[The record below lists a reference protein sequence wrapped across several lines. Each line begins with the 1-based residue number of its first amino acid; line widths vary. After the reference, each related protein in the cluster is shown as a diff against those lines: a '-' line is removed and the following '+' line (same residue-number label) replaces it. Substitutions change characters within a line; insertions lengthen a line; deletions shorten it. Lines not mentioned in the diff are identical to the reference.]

1 MYNFRS
7 KTRFIAGLGLTLAL
21 AVPSFASAASA
32 DYGWTKSSKLYEVRT
47 IVGKSEL
54 GHANGANKDATFFQ
68 PYSAVALPD
77 GRLLVSD
84 YENHLIRVVTA
95 DKTETYAGL
104 DLGQDEANNPIGG
117 YNDDVLLKSA
127 FEHPA
132 GLAIDSKGSIYV
144 ADFENNAIRV
154 ITKDGKVSTL
164 AGSGKLGSDD
174 GVGEAASFD
183 HPSDVAVAK
192 DGTVYVADTLNHAI
206 RKITSDG
213 KVTTLT
219 ADSNRPVEYF
229 PGVVDY
235 WGSFKDGPI
244 ASAQFN
250 EPSGLAL
257 DSKGNLYVSDLGNQ
271 RIRYIDFAAG
281 TVSTVAGGGE
291 ELSKEQQY
299 VEGDYVDGDALK
311 ARFNAPRGLTVAPDG
326 TLIIADTLNHAIRTL
341 KDGKVGT
348 LAGMATDGG
357 DSDGVSES
365 AQFDNPTD
373 VTILPDGR
381 LVVVDQNSNKIRVLQ
396 KYAATASL
404 PADKSIK
411 VLLNGEL
418 LKTDVPAIM
427 SPGAVLLP
435 IRSIGNA
442 LGYTVDYDDKA
453 QAATLT
459 KGNVVYTIKK
469 NMKTVTKTVDGVS
482 QQVTLNS
489 ATVEKTDRLF
499 IPVRFFAEESGFDI
513 QWDDKPQIV
522 VIRDKQFN

>member
-1 MYNFRS
+1 MNIFRMNKS
-7 KTRFIAGLGLTLAL
+7 VALTLGLSLVL
-21 AVPSFASAASA
+21 AVPSIASAASA
-32 DYGWTKSSKLYEVRT
+32 DYGWTTSSKLYEVRT
-47 IVGKSEL
+47 LAGKSEL

-95 DKTETYAGL
+95 AKTETYAGL

-117 YNDDVLLKSA
+117 FNDDALLKSA

-154 ITKDGKVSTL
+154 ITRDGKVSTL

-174 GVGEAASFD
+174 GIGAGASFD
-183 HPSDVAVAK
+183 HPSDVAVAQ
-192 DGTVYVADTLNHAI
+192 DGTVYVADTLNHTI
-206 RKITSDG
+206 RKIATDG

-229 PGVVDY
+229 PGAVEY
-235 WGSFKDGPI
+235 SGSFKDGPI

-257 DSKGNLYVSDLGNQ
+257 DSKGNLYVSDRGNQ

-281 TVSTVAGGGE
+281 NVSTVAGGGE
-291 ELSKEQQY
+291 LGKQDIN
-299 VEGDYVDGDALK
+299 VAGDYVDGDALK
-311 ARFNAPRGLTVAPDG
+311 ARFYAPEGLTVAPDG
-326 TLIIADTLNHAIRTL
+326 TLIIADKLNHAIRTL
-341 KDGKVGT
+341 KDGQVGT
-348 LAGMATDGG
+348 LAGFATEVGT
-357 DSDGVSES
+357 SDGVSAN

-381 LVVVDQNSNKIRVLQ
+381 LVVIDQNGNKIRVLQ
-396 KYAATASL
+396 KYAAPASL
-404 PADKSIK
+404 PTDKSIK

-435 IRSIGNA
+435 IRSVGNA

-453 QAATLT
+453 QAAT
-459 KGNVVYTIKK
+459 
-469 NMKTVTKTVDGVS
+469 
-482 QQVTLNS
+482 
-489 ATVEKTDRLF
+489 
-499 IPVRFFAEESGFDI
+499 
-513 QWDDKPQIV
+513 
-522 VIRDKQFN
+522 

>member
-1 MYNFRS
+1 MHKFRLNKS
-7 KTRFIAGLGLTLAL
+7 VALTLGLSLAL
-21 AVPSFASAASA
+21 AVPSIASAASA
-32 DYGWTKSSKLYEVRT
+32 DYGWTKSPKLYEVRT
-47 IVGKSEL
+47 LVGKSEL
-54 GHANGANKDATFFQ
+54 GHANGANKDATFYQ
-68 PYSAVALPD
+68 PHSAVALPD
-77 GRLLVSD
+77 GSLIVSD
-84 YENHLIRVVTA
+84 LENHLIRVVTST
-95 DKTETYAGL
+95 KTETYAGL

-144 ADFENNAIRV
+144 ADSENNAIRV
-154 ITKDGKVSTL
+154 ITKDGKVSTI

-174 GVGEAASFD
+174 GIGAEASFD
-183 HPSDVAVAK
+183 HPSDIAVAK
-192 DGTVYVADTLNHAI
+192 DGTVYVADTLNHSI
-206 RKITSDG
+206 RKITPAG

-219 ADSNRPVEYF
+219 ADSNRPFEYF
-229 PGVVDY
+229 PGAVEY
-235 WGSFKDGPI
+235 TGNFKDGPI

-250 EPSGLAL
+250 EPAGLAL
-257 DSKGNLYVSDLGNQ
+257 DSKGNLYVSDRGNQ

-291 ELSKEQQY
+291 QDKQLQY

-311 ARFNAPRGLTVAPDG
+311 ARFNAPEGLTIAPDG
-326 TLIIADTLNHAIRTL
+326 TLIIADKLNHAVRTL

-348 LAGMATDGG
+348 LAGTATDGG
-357 DSDGVSES
+357 TSDGVSES

-381 LVVVDQNSNKIRVLQ
+381 LVVIDQNSNKVRVLQ
-396 KYAATASL
+396 KYATPASL
-404 PADKSIK
+404 PTDKSIK

-435 IRSIGNA
+435 IRSVGTA
-442 LGYTVDYDDKA
+442 LGYTVDYDDEA
-453 QAATLT
+453 QAGTLT
-459 KGNVVYTIKK
+459 KGNIVYTIKK
-469 NMKTVTKTVDGVS
+469 NMKTVTKTVDGVAT
-482 QQVTLNS
+482 QVSLNS
-489 ATVEKTDRLF
+489 ATVQTNDRLF

>member
-1 MYNFRS
+1 MHKSRLKKSF
-7 KTRFIAGLGLTLAL
+7 ALVLGLTLAL
-21 AVPSFASAASA
+21 TVPSIVSAASA
-32 DYGWTKSSKLYEVRT
+32 DYGWTTSSKLYEVRT
-47 IVGKSEL
+47 LVGKSEL
-54 GHANGANKDATFFQ
+54 GHANGSNKDATFFH

-77 GRLLVSD
+77 GKLLVSD
-84 YENHLIRVVTA
+84 YENHLLRVVTA
-95 DKTETYAGL
+95 TSTEIYAGL
-104 DLGQDEANNPIGG
+104 DLGQDEANNPVGG

-144 ADFENNAIRV
+144 ADTENNAIRI

-174 GVGEAASFD
+174 GVGKDASFD

-192 DGTVYVADTLNHAI
+192 DGTVYVADTLNNAI
-206 RKITSDG
+206 RKITADG
-213 KVTTLT
+213 QVTTLT
-219 ADSNRPVEYF
+219 ADSNRPVEHF
-229 PGVVDY
+229 PGDVVY
-235 WGSFKDGPI
+235 SGNFKDGPI
-244 ASAQFN
+244 ATAQFN
-250 EPSGLAL
+250 EPSGLAI
-257 DSKGNLYVSDLGNQ
+257 DAKGNLYVSDLGNQ

-291 ELSKEQQY
+291 LAKEELY
-299 VEGDYVDGDALK
+299 VAGDYVDGDALK
-311 ARFNAPRGLTVAPDG
+311 ARFNAPEGLTVAPDG
-326 TLIIADTLNHAIRTL
+326 TLIIADKLNHAIRTL
-341 KDGKVGT
+341 KNGQVGT
-348 LAGMATDGG
+348 LAGIATDGG
-357 DSDGVSES
+357 DTDGVSGS

-381 LVVVDQNSNKIRVLQ
+381 LVVIDQNGNKIRVLQ
-396 KYAATASL
+396 KYAAPSSL

-435 IRSIGNA
+435 IRSVGNA

-459 KGNVVYTIKK
+459 KGNTVYTIKK
-469 NMKTVTKTVDGVS
+469 NMKTVTKTVDGVA
-482 QQVTLNS
+482 QQVTLNA
-489 ATVEKTDRLF
+489 ATLEKTDRLF

>member
-1 MYNFRS
+1 MYKFRLKKS
-7 KTRFIAGLGLTLAL
+7 FVAGLGLTLVL
-21 AVPSFASAASA
+21 AVPSIASAASA
-32 DYGWTKSSKLYEVRT
+32 DYGWSTSPKLYEVRT
-47 IVGKSEL
+47 IAGKSEL

-95 DKTETYAGL
+95 ARTDTYAGL

-117 YNDDVLLKSA
+117 FNDDVLLKSA

-144 ADFENNAIRV
+144 ADSENNAIRV

-174 GVGEAASFD
+174 GIGAAASFD

-206 RKITSDG
+206 RKVASDG

-219 ADSNRPVEYF
+219 ADSNRPFEYF
-229 PGVVDY
+229 PGAVEY
-235 WGSFKDGPI
+235 SGSFKDGPI

-250 EPSGLAL
+250 EPTGLAL
-257 DSKGNLYVSDLGNQ
+257 DSKGNLYVSDRGNQ

-281 TVSTVAGGGE
+281 TVSTVAGGGD
-291 ELSKEQQY
+291 LDKQLQY
-299 VEGDYVDGDALK
+299 VEGDYIDGEALK
-311 ARFNAPRGLTVAPDG
+311 ARFNAPEGLTIAPDG
-326 TLIIADTLNHAIRTL
+326 TLIIADKLNHAIRTL
-341 KDGKVGT
+341 KNGQVGT
-348 LAGMATDGG
+348 LAGIATEVGT
-357 DSDGVSES
+357 SDGVSAN

-373 VTILPDGR
+373 VTILTDGR
-381 LVVVDQNSNKIRVLQ
+381 LVVIDQNSNKIRVLQ
-396 KYAATASL
+396 KYAAPASL
-404 PADKSIK
+404 PTDKSIK

-418 LKTDVPAIM
+418 LTTDVPAIM

-435 IRSIGNA
+435 IRSVGTA
-442 LGYTVDYDDKA
+442 LGYAVDYDDKA
-453 QAATLT
+453 QTGTLT
-459 KGNVVYTIKK
+459 KGNTVYTIKK
-469 NMKTVTKTVDGVS
+469 NMKTVTKTVDGVAT
-482 QQVTLNS
+482 QVTLNS
-489 ATVEKTDRLF
+489 ATVQTNDRLF
-499 IPVRFFAEESGFDI
+499 IPVRFFAEESGYDI
-513 QWDDKPQIV
+513 QWDDKLQIV